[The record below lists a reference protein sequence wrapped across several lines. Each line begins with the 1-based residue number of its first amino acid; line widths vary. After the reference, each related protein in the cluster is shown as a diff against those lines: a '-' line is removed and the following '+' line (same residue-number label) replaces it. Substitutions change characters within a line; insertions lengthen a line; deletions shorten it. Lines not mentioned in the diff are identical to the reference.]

1 MSGVMT
7 LGTET
12 GHAITD
18 VLYGDQN
25 PSAKLPYTIARN
37 VSDYHAH
44 IIIGTSPTDIVKV
57 NYTEG

>member
-1 MSGVMT
+1 MT